1 MHRCLAL
8 IALSCTL
15 ATSAEAELALA
26 SNVPG
31 FEIVPL
37 DALPAARGD
46 QGDVDFCDH
55 LTRSSPFSDA
65 AMAVVAKG
73 WLVTGEQSLGDLTA
87 VSFVGRVTQ
96 ATSGTC
102 ELSDGNVGLYSGS
115 QLVALV
121 YSSQPDALQ
130 IGSIR
135 PFGDGLRILSGDV
148 LPGTIAD
155 LIRAGDAIS
164 VTAAATEEPVCNG
177 TAIVP
182 WIEGQPID
190 KARKLL
196 LSAGWKP
203 VPGDPAQQALGWAKD
218 IAAAGVPEV
227 DDCSGTGFAFCAF
240 RYSGPAGELSVTTA
254 GEGGE
259 DGSLPAVS
267 SYGVTCN

>member
-8 IALSCTL
+8 IALTCCL
-15 ATSAEAELALA
+15 ASSAGAELALA
-26 SNVPG
+26 SKVPG
-31 FEIVPL
+31 LEIVPL
-37 DALPAARGD
+37 DTLPAAPVD
-46 QGDVDFCDH
+46 QGDADYCDH
-55 LTRSSPFSDA
+55 LTSSFPFTDA
-65 AMAVVAKG
+65 ANAVVAKG
-73 WLVTGEQSLGDLTA
+73 WLVTGEQPFGDLTA
-87 VSFVGRVTQ
+87 VSFVGRMTQ

-102 ELSDGNVGLYSGS
+102 ELSDGNVGLYSGD

-135 PFGDGLRILSGDV
+135 PFGDGLRIRSGDV
-148 LPGTIAD
+148 VPGSTAD
-155 LIRAGDAIS
+155 LVRTGDAVS
-164 VTAAATEEPVCNG
+164 VVALASEEPVCAG

-196 LSAGWKP
+196 LSAGWHP

-227 DDCSGTGFAFCAF
+227 DDCSGTGFAFCAY
-240 RYSGPAGELSVTTA
+240 RYSSPAGELSVTTA
-254 GEGGE
+254 GEIGE
-259 DGSLPAVS
+259 DGSLPTVT
-267 SYGVTCN
+267 SYGVDCR